1 MGIQPL
7 FTATATATG
16 GRNGHSRAEDGGS
29 VSVDFSLPKSMG
41 GPGRP
46 NATNPEAPVCGW
58 VCGMFRGAL
67 DYLAAQQKQN
77 ARSAVVTCSVT
88 IGPRGQRHL
97 QHTITET

>member
-46 NATNPEAPVCGW
+46 NATDPEHL
-58 VCGMFRGAL
+58 F
-67 DYLAAQQKQN
+67 AAGYAACFGVLWITWRLSRSRTPG
-77 ARSAVVTCSVT
+77 ARS
-88 IGPRGQRHL
+88 
-97 QHTITET
+97 